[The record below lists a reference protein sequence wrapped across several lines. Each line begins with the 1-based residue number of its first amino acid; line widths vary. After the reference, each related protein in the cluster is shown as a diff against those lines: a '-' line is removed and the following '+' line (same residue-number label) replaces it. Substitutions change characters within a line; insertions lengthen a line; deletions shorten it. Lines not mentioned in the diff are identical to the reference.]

1 MSRWPR
7 VRESC
12 GSCVAAT
19 AVICS
24 AVVVHVPVLSFEAT
38 LELGVPAALATAQ
51 AFPDPLFLW
60 RKRSKRPAAQVPAE
74 PPLSDTHGV
83 PRQFAVVEYTAHA
96 TRGP

>member
-12 GSCVAAT
+12 EICVAAT

-24 AVVVHVPVLSFEAT
+24 AVAVHVPLESFEAT
-38 LELGVPAALATAQ
+38 LELGVPVALAIAK

-60 RKRSKRPAAQVPAE
+60 RKRSKRPAGHVPAE
-74 PPLSDTHGV
+74 PPLSETYGV
-83 PRQFAVVEYTAHA
+83 PEQFEVV
-96 TRGP
+96 

>member
-19 AVICS
+19 AVIWS

-38 LELGVPAALATAQ
+38 LELGVPLALATVHAL
-51 AFPDPLFLW
+51 PDPLLLW

-74 PPLSDTHGV
+74 PPLSDTYGV
-83 PRQFAVVEYTAHA
+83 PEQFEVV
-96 TRGP
+96 